1 MRAFAELITIN
12 ARSVLTDSGPP
23 AIDLMAE
30 TVVGGIYEVVYA
42 RVLRGELEQLPGLVA
57 DLVYAVLLPF
67 AGPEQAA
74 AFHRQ
79 LTAAAT
85 AEAG

>member
-1 MRAFAELITIN
+1 
-12 ARSVLTDSGPP
+12 V
-23 AIDLMAE
+23 DLMAE

-42 RVLRGELEQLPGLVA
+42 RVLRGELEELPGLVA

-74 AFHRQ
+74 AVHRR
-79 LTAAAT
+79 LSAAPAADT
-85 AEAG
+85 G